1 MLLEF
6 VLRLVLSGILGAL
19 IGLEREKRL
28 KEAGLRTH
36 FLVAV
41 GSAVIMIISKY
52 AFNDVLNDKGMVLDP
67 SRIAAQ
73 VVSGIG
79 FLGAGTILVQR
90 QSIRGLTTAAG
101 LWATSGIGLAIGA
114 GLYTVGIVCAILILL
129 GFEVL
134 KLIFKPVLPNKVFH
148 LTVYSNT
155 HDVSNTIVDIL
166 IHSSLSVAEYQVNL
180 KKGGKDSS
188 QYTMQFQLKNKKKE
202 INENKLTK
210 DLLEIEG
217 VTGIKFY

>member
-1 MLLEF
+1 MEW
-6 VLRLVLSGILGAL
+6 VIRLVLSGILGAC
-19 IGLEREKRL
+19 IGFEREKRL

-52 AFNDVLNDKGMVLDP
+52 GFTDVLGQNITLDP

-90 QSIRGLTTAAG
+90 QSVRGLTTAAG

-114 GLYTVGIVCAILILL
+114 GMYTVGIVCTALVLL
-129 GFEVL
+129 GFELLNRV
-134 KLIFKPVLPNKVFH
+134 FKPVLPNKSYQLAIYATTNT
-148 LTVYSNT
+148 LTSAIIDRLSGMNLV
-155 HDVSNTIVDIL
+155 VSEYAVRIRETTSDSPYVIQVKMNNSEQEIDHNQITK
-166 IHSSLSVAEYQVNL
+166 SLQ
-180 KKGGKDSS
+180 
-188 QYTMQFQLKNKKKE
+188 
-202 INENKLTK
+202 
-210 DLLEIEG
+210 DLSG
-217 VTGIKFY
+217 VKGIKFSAK